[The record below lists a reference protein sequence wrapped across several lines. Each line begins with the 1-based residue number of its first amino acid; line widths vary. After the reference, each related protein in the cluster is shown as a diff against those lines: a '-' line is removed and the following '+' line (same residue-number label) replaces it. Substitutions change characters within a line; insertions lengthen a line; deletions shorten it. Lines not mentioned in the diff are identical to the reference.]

1 MSSIL
6 LKMDKNAVEYANTTE
21 SGITMYVIISTD
33 NRMDDDNIDFHQT
46 VGPVKQNNVSMY
58 NVYIAIGKAGSSL
71 TRHIANGLI

>member
-58 NVYIAIGKAGSSL
+58 ILPLEKRALHWHDVLQTG
-71 TRHIANGLI
+71 